1 MSRFFRLFRF
11 SLFFSSLRKKRHKS
25 DRPARQRE
33 AENERKRKKKKKK
46 EEKEEEKD
54 KRRSGGEAAQV
65 VQVQVQV
72 DSRSAVQWTVY
83 FALRPV
89 SPVIPRHTQGL
100 DSLVLPGAARDQNR
114 PWRLVLLLLLVRRRG
129 ASFFFISVVPPRGE
143 ASLSQP
149 EE

>member
-11 SLFFSSLRKKRHKS
+11 FFSSLRKKRHKS

-65 VQVQVQV
+65 VQVQV

-143 ASLSQP
+143 VSLSQP

>member
-1 MSRFFRLFRF
+1 M
-11 SLFFSSLRKKRHKS
+11 K
-25 DRPARQRE
+25 
-33 AENERKRKKKKKK
+33 ENEKKRKKKKKK
-46 EEKEEEKD
+46 KKKKIREEAAV
-54 KRRSGGEAAQV
+54 KRRRWCRW
-65 VQVQVQV
+65 QV

-114 PWRLVLLLLLVRRRG
+114 PWRLVLLLVLVRRRG

-143 ASLSQP
+143 VSLSQP